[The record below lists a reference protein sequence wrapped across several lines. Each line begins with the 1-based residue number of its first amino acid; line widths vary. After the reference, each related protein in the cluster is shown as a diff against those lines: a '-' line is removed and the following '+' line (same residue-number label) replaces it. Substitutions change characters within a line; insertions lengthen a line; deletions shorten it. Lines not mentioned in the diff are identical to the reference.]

1 MTGTITVPSQ
11 KGQGMDETITET
23 VEPQEQPKYV
33 NSLGADQ
40 PRTMAADAKT
50 VAGWI
55 MAHTAPVPI
64 SHHNLGYE
72 VGAAVLHIDVCRLLG
87 MPKMAYRIGG
97 QLGYDTEQL
106 LYAETAVHKAAELIR
121 QRSMDPWLTS
131 KTVSEKQT

>member
-1 MTGTITVPSQ
+1 MDDDANTDTVQ
-11 KGQGMDETITET
+11 EEEQ
-23 VEPQEQPKYV
+23 EPQQPKYV

-40 PRTMAADAKT
+40 LRTMAADAKT

-55 MAHTAPVPI
+55 MAHTAPIPI

-106 LYAETAVHKAAELIR
+106 HYAETAVHKAAELIR
-121 QRSMDPWLTS
+121 QRSMDPWLTGS
-131 KTVSEKQT
+131 SEKQN

>member
-1 MTGTITVPSQ
+1 
-11 KGQGMDETITET
+11 MDEANTET
-23 VEPQEQPKYV
+23 TVQEPKYV

-55 MAHTAPVPI
+55 MAHTAPIPI

-97 QLGYDTEQL
+97 LGYDTEQL
-106 LYAETAVHKAAELIR
+106 HYAETAVHKAAELIR